1 MAERTKEIKAD
12 AWKYDK
18 KVIKDWDYAE
28 DEIDQEERKRVSTSM
43 EWDSDAGSAKEVRR
57 SKMMQRTSR
66 AKAVVRKHY
75 IITHL
80 HQRVWLSPQ

>member
-1 MAERTKEIKAD
+1 MTFSRGELVLETTAGGRRMTCIEIGSKNATSTTGTKKTTKSLGRA
-12 AWKYDK
+12 
-18 KVIKDWDYAE
+18 V
-28 DEIDQEERKRVSTSM
+28 
-43 EWDSDAGSAKEVRR
+43 AKEARR

-66 AKAVVRKHY
+66 AKAVVRRHY